1 MASLPGGS
9 RKITVRKKAKL
20 PGRHTGTC
28 DAGRVQGTGESAGS
42 HVRVRSITETCPIA
56 QPPAAALAYNEGMDW
71 AGRFE
76 TFVDKKTT
84 AASTAQIPGY
94 TTVEIRTDGQ
104 RLSAIGN
111 SWTVESFDGRFYES
125 WPIDPGLPAVNVV
138 FVQSADGNTGT
149 RNPMELGGGLT
160 DKHLIYE
167 GLSSVHADAILTGA
181 KTIAGEDTV
190 MAIWHP
196 KLVSLRIALGLPR
209 FPVQVVATRSGQLEI
224 ESSLIY
230 NVPSLRVFIITG
242 EPGAKVLRPRME
254 SRPWITLLVGRP
266 DSDLVGALRTLR
278 TQHGVTRV
286 SSTAGRTVATQLIDA
301 GIVQDLYLT
310 TSPKEGGEP
319 HTPFYTGTSPLTTT
333 RIVRKAGKGDE
344 TGVTFEHLVMPRA
357 TRAL

>member
-1 MASLPGGS
+1 
-9 RKITVRKKAKL
+9 
-20 PGRHTGTC
+20 
-28 DAGRVQGTGESAGS
+28 
-42 HVRVRSITETCPIA
+42 
-56 QPPAAALAYNEGMDW
+56 MDW

-94 TTVEIRTDGQ
+94 TTVESRTDGQ
-104 RLSAIGN
+104 RLSGVGN
-111 SWTVESFDGRFYES
+111 SWTIESFDGRFYES
-125 WPIDPGLPAVNVV
+125 WPADQGLPAVNVV

-181 KTIAGEDTV
+181 TTIAGDDTV

-209 FPVQVVATRSGQLEI
+209 FPLQVIATRSGELDI

-230 NVPSLRVFIITG
+230 NVPGLRVCILTG
-242 EPGAKVLRPRME
+242 DPGAEVLRPHLKD
-254 SRPWITLLVGRP
+254 RPWVEIISGGAE
-266 DSDLVGALRTLR
+266 SDLVGGLRTLR
-278 TQHGVTRV
+278 AHYGVTRV

-301 GIVQDLYLT
+301 GVVQDLYLT
-310 TSPKEGGEP
+310 TSPHNGGEP
-319 HTPFYTGTSPLTTT
+319 NTPFYTGTTPLTTT
-333 RIVRKAGKGDE
+333 RIVKKTGKGDE
-344 TGVTFEHLVMPRA
+344 VGVTFEHLVMPEAMRP
-357 TRAL
+357 L